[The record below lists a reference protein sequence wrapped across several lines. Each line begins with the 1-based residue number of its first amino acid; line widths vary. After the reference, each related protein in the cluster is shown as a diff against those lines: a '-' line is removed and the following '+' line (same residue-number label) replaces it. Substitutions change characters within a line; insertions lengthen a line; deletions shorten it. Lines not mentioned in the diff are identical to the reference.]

1 MNQNIHKFDTLET
14 WQHAIC
20 KHLSRFSSDAN
31 LIVPGGSTPIFLFKK
46 FFNEK
51 RFNQLILSDE
61 RITSD
66 KERSN
71 FLTISSLTNS
81 NIFKLC
87 DFPISNHKNISLNKI
102 SDALNKI
109 KHPDIALLGLGDDG
123 HYASIFPSTEVIEN
137 DKSNNLKIISTKIGD
152 NFEYRITL
160 SEKYIKRTNEILF
173 IAKGKN
179 KYDLINK
186 IENKSEEVIN
196 LPIGKLIN
204 SYNGKLNIMYCVND

>member
-1 MNQNIHKFDTLET
+1 M
-14 WQHAIC
+14 
-20 KHLSRFSSDAN
+20 
-31 LIVPGGSTPIFLFKK
+31 
-46 FFNEK
+46 
-51 RFNQLILSDE
+51 
-61 RITSD
+61 
-66 KERSN
+66 
-71 FLTISSLTNS
+71 
-81 NIFKLC
+81 
-87 DFPISNHKNISLNKI
+87 
-102 SDALNKI
+102 NKI

-137 DKSNNLKIISTKIGD
+137 DESNNLKIISTKIGD
-152 NFEYRITL
+152 SFEYRITL

>member
-1 MNQNIHKFDTLET
+1 MNQNIHKFDTVAN
-14 WQHAIC
+14 WQNAIC
-20 KHLSRFSSDAN
+20 NHLSCFSPDAN

-51 RFNQLILSDE
+51 TFNQLILSDE
-61 RITSD
+61 RITND

-87 DFPISNHKNISLNKI
+87 DFPISSHKNISLHKI

-137 DKSNNLKIISTKIGD
+137 DESNNLKIISAKIGD
-152 NFEYRITL
+152 SFEYRITL

-186 IENKSEEVIN
+186 IENKSKEVIN